1 MRFIKKTEFG
11 VSSGWNIKNVEKKKK
26 IFSRSKEVFE
36 RSARK
41 RRKNVKKKGK
51 NFWKKIIINLI
62 FREKEKEQRKK
73 APIIDLSDL
82 EEKMKKIEEI
92 RKKKE
97 AERLAKKELERQE
110 KIEKQET
117 FKYQT
122 NEAFEVYEST
132 LPPAVV
138 SNGVFF

>member
-1 MRFIKKTEFG
+1 M
-11 VSSGWNIKNVEKKKK
+11 
-26 IFSRSKEVFE
+26 
-36 RSARK
+36 
-41 RRKNVKKKGK
+41 KKKGK
-51 NFWKKIIINLI
+51 NFENKQKLELAKWMQVAFYRLIESFILSYMCSLIKNKI

-110 KIEKQET
+110 KIENQET

-138 SNGVFF
+138 SNGEFF